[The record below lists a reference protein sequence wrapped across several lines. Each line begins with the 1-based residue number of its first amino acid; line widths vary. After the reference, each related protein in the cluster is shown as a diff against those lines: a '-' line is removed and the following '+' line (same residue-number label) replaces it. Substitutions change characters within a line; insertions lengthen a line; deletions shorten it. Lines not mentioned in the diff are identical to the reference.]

1 MSQELANMVFGI
13 LNRRID
19 EEVECTAWQFG
30 VPVVHE
36 GVLENVVDFDQIVVD
51 KTVIPFVGN
60 GVAIEKIALKSD
72 GRLIYTN
79 PNAVGYH
86 TKDTMGVILAQEEM
100 LGYSVLRHELTDSPK
115 KTLAMK

>member
-1 MSQELANMVFGI
+1 MSQELAKMVFDI

-19 EEVECTAWQFG
+19 EEVVCTAWQFG
-30 VPVVHE
+30 VPVTHE
-36 GVLENVVDFDQIVVD
+36 GVLENVVDFDQIVVG

-60 GVAIEKIALKSD
+60 GVAIEKVELKND
-72 GRLIYTN
+72 GRVVYNN

-100 LGYSVLRHELTDSPK
+100 LGHSVLRDELTNSPK
-115 KTLAMK
+115 KILQNK